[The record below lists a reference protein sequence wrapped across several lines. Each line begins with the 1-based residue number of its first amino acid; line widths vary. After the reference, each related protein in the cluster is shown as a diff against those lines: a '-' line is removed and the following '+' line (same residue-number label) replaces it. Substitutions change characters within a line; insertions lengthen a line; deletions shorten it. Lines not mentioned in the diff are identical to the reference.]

1 MSYLN
6 YRIYGEHGDYVIIL
20 HGLLGMLDNWHSFA
34 KALSENYRVICIDQR
49 NHGRSFKSV
58 EFTYELLATDLAAF
72 LDQQNI
78 LEAHLIGHSMGGKT
92 VMHFLDLFPE
102 KSLKSIIV
110 DIGAKAYKGG
120 HEDIFKALLAIDIN
134 KVNSRKEVQ
143 DSLMVSINDLG
154 VVLFLMKNLSR
165 NPEGY
170 YEWKANIKALYTNYP
185 NIIKAIDVNAP
196 VNSDILFVKGGKSK
210 YIREEDKESLLDIFP
225 FAKFETIK
233 NAGHWVHAD
242 SKDELLN
249 IVRQYLN

>member
-1 MSYLN
+1 MSQLN
-6 YRIYGEHGDYVIIL
+6 YRIYGEQGDYVIIL

-34 KALSENYRVICIDQR
+34 KALSEYYRVICIDQR
-49 NHGRSFKSV
+49 NHGRSFKS
-58 EFTYELLATDLAAF
+58 ETFNYELLAEDLSKF

-78 LEAHLIGHSMGGKT
+78 MEAHLIGHSMGGKT

-102 KSLKSIIV
+102 RALKSIIV

-120 HEDIFKALLAIDIN
+120 HEAIFKALLAIDIN
-134 KVNSRKEVQ
+134 SVSSRKDVQ
-143 DSLMVSINDLG
+143 ESLMASLNDLP

-170 YEWKANIKALYTNYP
+170 YEWKANIKSLYANYH
-185 NIIKAIDVNAP
+185 NIIKAVDVNAP
-196 VNSDILFVKGGKSK
+196 VNNDILFVKGGKSR
-210 YIREEDKESLLDIFP
+210 YIKEEDKESLSDIFP
-225 FAKFETIK
+225 FAKFKTIE

-242 SKDELLN
+242 SKDELLQ